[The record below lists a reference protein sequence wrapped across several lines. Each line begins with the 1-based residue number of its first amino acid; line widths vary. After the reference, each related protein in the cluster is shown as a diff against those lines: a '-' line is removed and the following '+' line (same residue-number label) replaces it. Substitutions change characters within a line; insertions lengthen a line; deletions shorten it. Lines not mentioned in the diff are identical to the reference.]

1 MKTKK
6 SQIRFTKKQQSIL
19 CNRSI
24 INFIFLPASHRME
37 DLQKNLR
44 L

>member
-6 SQIRFTKKQQSIL
+6 NPKVDLKKQQSIL